1 MAAHISLAQEPADG
15 QRIDNKYRCMSCNGI
30 IAGVAD
36 QDLAPG
42 LDIKLGMVSDEC
54 GLVCNECTT
63 KLIEARAK
71 ARGG

>member
-1 MAAHISLAQEPADG
+1 MTDALARAAACRLKPD
-15 QRIDNKYRCMSCNGI
+15 RCMSCNGI